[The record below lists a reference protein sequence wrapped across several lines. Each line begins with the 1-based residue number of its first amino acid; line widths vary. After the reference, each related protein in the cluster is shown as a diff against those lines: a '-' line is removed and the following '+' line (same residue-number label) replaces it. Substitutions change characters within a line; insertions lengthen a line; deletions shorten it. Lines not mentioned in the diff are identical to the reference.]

1 MMVMQYASMP
11 LSETLNLKLNNK
23 QIKMLINSGQEKVL
37 KHEKINGN
45 KSFAR
50 NFLSFN
56 GHIVKLLTQG
66 EGKN

>member
-1 MMVMQYASMP
+1 MQYASM
-11 LSETLNLKLNNK
+11 LVSETLNLKLNNK
-23 QIKMLINSGQEKVL
+23 QTKMLINSGQKKRDL

-66 EGKN
+66 EGRK